1 VRSDRTR
8 DERTK
13 CTPARRAAK
22 YLKRVAALTGAKQV
36 CGESYRLTAGRMH
49 FLVDPEFVRVVS
61 PRSESTCFSVPGET
75 AMPSAEAVASALLQL
90 KNNARLF
97 EKWRELR
104 GYPFKAN
111 GKMFRDPYQLTR
123 DET

>member
-1 VRSDRTR
+1 
-8 DERTK
+8 
-13 CTPARRAAK
+13 
-22 YLKRVAALTGAKQV
+22 
-36 CGESYRLTAGRMH
+36 
-49 FLVDPEFVRVVS
+49 
-61 PRSESTCFSVPGET
+61 
-75 AMPSAEAVASALLQL
+75 MPSAEAVASALLQL